1 MKPTHALAIAA
12 ALAVAAVLGVVAAT
26 KTAQLGAS
34 AKHVSARTIAA
45 RAHQLD
51 SFEAALRKALSTKA
65 PKLPTVP
72 AVHAVS
78 HAGPSAALGS
88 ASVVSGS
95 APRVIYHRAAPIIIH
110 KRAHHGDDGGGEAEG
125 GGGHA
130 ATFVNGGG
138 GND

>member
-12 ALAVAAVLGVVAAT
+12 TLAVAAVLGVLAAT

-34 AKHVSARTIAA
+34 VKRASPGTIAA
-45 RAHQLD
+45 RAHRLD
-51 SFEAALRKALSTKA
+51 SFEAALRKALSTKV
-65 PKLPTVP
+65 PKLPKVP

-78 HAGPSAALGS
+78 HAGSGAAPGSAA
-88 ASVVSGS
+88 VVNAS

-110 KRAHHGDDGGGEAEG
+110 KHAQHGDDGAEAEG
-125 GGGHA
+125 GGGHVGS
-130 ATFVNGGG
+130 FVNGGG